1 MLALDGYTVEQLG
14 SRLPDPGKPR
24 DDARI
29 IEGNLKRQPKLS
41 DGPVAV
47 ANGATM
53 VGAALPH
60 PHMKDVKGLM
70 VSNVKRIMGEHPEP
84 DPELIPELQ
93 SFVKDYVQRYKPLGR
108 DKDFSV
114 DAWLETT
121 NYTLDQKREIRADFE
136 ECLGRVV
143 ETRGKMN
150 NTFPQCF
157 QKDEFYDS
165 FKYYRSIFAR
175 PNAFKAMAGPL
186 FKHIEKEVFSDPH
199 FIKKIP
205 RTQWAREIRD
215 AVIRTGRVYVST
227 DYSAFESQFRE
238 WVMRSV
244 EFELYM
250 HMTQFTPGYI
260 AFLELLQ
267 IIAGKQR
274 CQFKW
279 FDVIVLACRMSG
291 EMCTSLGNGFSN
303 LIFFSFVMR
312 KCNVIDWDGRF
323 EGDDGIAG
331 LTYPASPADIKL
343 FKQLGLTIKLLV
355 HKKLATASFCGQ
367 VFDELELISI
377 ADPIKLLM
385 KLGWSDVRYLFAR
398 SSKKKALAKA
408 KAMSLIYQY
417 AGCPVITRACLWVL
431 RCTKKIDV
439 RSAWKGMSDYDRTEA
454 ISAQQHLGEALE
466 IANREIG
473 SATRLLCTEL
483 YGLSVQDQFR
493 LENEFDQMTEL
504 QPYDCSKFAHLIS
517 EDCKLYFK
525 NYARIVESTDRTV
538 SWYKDRVVTAA

>member
-1 MLALDGYTVEQLG
+1 MLALDGYTVEQVG

-24 DDARI
+24 DDAHI
-29 IEGNLKRQPKLS
+29 IEGSLKRQPQLS
-41 DGPVAV
+41 DGAVAV

-70 VSNVKRIMGEHPEP
+70 VSNVKRIMGEHPVP
-84 DPELIPELQ
+84 IPELIDEIREY
-93 SFVKDYVQRYKPLGR
+93 VKEYVKRYPPLGR

-121 NYTLDQKREIRADFE
+121 NYTLDQKREIRADYE
-136 ECLGRVV
+136 ACLGRVV
-143 ETRGKMN
+143 ESRGRMN
-150 NTFPQCF
+150 NVFPQCF

-175 PNAFKAMAGPL
+175 PNAFKAMAGPM
-186 FKHIEKEVFSDPH
+186 FKHIEAVVFSDPH
-199 FIKKIP
+199 FIKKVP
-205 RTQWAREIRD
+205 RTEWAKEIRN

-227 DYSAFESQFRE
+227 DYSAFESQFRD
-238 WVMRSV
+238 WIMHAV

-260 AFLELLQ
+260 AFLELLT
-267 IIAGKQR
+267 IISGRQR

-279 FDVIVLACRMSG
+279 FDVVVIACRMSG

-303 LIFFSFVMR
+303 LIFFSFVME
-312 KCNVIDWDGRF
+312 KCHVSDWGGRF

-331 LTYPASPADIKL
+331 LTYPADPADIKL

-355 HKKLATASFCGQ
+355 HRKLATASFCGQ

-377 ADPIKLLM
+377 ADPIKLLL
-385 KLGWSDVRYLFAR
+385 KLGWSDVRYLFAK

-408 KAMSLIYQY
+408 KAMSLLYQY

-439 RSAWKGMSDYDRTEA
+439 RSAWKGLSDYDRTLA
-454 ISAQQHLGEALE
+454 IEAQQHLGEALE

-483 YGLSVQDQFR
+483 YGMSVLDQLR
-493 LENEFDQMTEL
+493 LEHEFDEMTEL
-504 QPYDCSKFAHLIS
+504 RPYDCSKFAHLVP

-525 NYARIVESTDRTV
+525 NYARVVDSNDKTV

>member
-1 MLALDGYTVEQLG
+1 VLAIDGYTVDQMKHI
-14 SRLPDPGKPR
+14 LPDPGAPR
-24 DDARI
+24 GDAHI
-29 IEGNLKRQPKLS
+29 IEGSLKRQPNLS
-41 DGPVAV
+41 DGAVAV

-53 VGAALPH
+53 VGACLPH

-70 VSNVKRIMGEHPEP
+70 VSNIKRIMGTHPEP
-84 DPELIPELQ
+84 IPGLIEELHEYTKAY
-93 SFVKDYVQRYKPLGR
+93 VKRYQPLGR
-108 DKDFSV
+108 DQDFSV

-121 NYTLDQKREIRADFE
+121 NYTLDQKREIRADYE

-143 ETRGKMN
+143 ETRGRMN
-150 NTFPQCF
+150 NIFPQCF
-157 QKDEFYDS
+157 QKDEFYDT

-186 FKHIEKEVFSDPH
+186 FKHIEKVVFSDPH
-199 FIKKIP
+199 FIKKVP

-215 AVIRTGRVYVST
+215 AVVKTGRIYVST

-238 WVMRSV
+238 WVMRAV

-260 AFLELLQ
+260 AFLELLT

-279 FDVIVLACRMSG
+279 FDVCVLACRMSG

-303 LIFFSFVMR
+303 LIFFSFVMD
-312 KCNVIDWDGRF
+312 KCNIKDWAGRF

-331 LTYPASPADIKL
+331 LTYPADPADIKL
-343 FKQLGLTIKLLV
+343 FKQLGLTIKLQV
-355 HKKLATASFCGQ
+355 HVKLATASFCGQ

-377 ADPIKLLM
+377 ADPIKLLL
-385 KLGWSDVRYLFAR
+385 KLGWSDVRYLHAR
-398 SSKKKALAKA
+398 KAKKQALAKA
-408 KAMSLIYQY
+408 KAMSLLYQY

-439 RSAWKGMSDYDRTEA
+439 RSAWKGLSDYDRTLA
-454 ISAQQHLGEALE
+454 IDAQAHLGEALQ
-466 IANREIG
+466 IANRPVG
-473 SATRLLCTEL
+473 AATRLLCTEL
-483 YGLSVQDQFR
+483 YGMSVIEQKM
-493 LENEFDQMTEL
+493 LETEFDQMTEL
-504 QPYDCSKFAHLIS
+504 RPYDCSRFSHLVP
-517 EDCKLYFK
+517 EDCKMYFK
-525 NYARIVESTDRTV
+525 NYARVIDSRDRTS
-538 SWYKDRVVTAA
+538 SWYKDRIVTVA